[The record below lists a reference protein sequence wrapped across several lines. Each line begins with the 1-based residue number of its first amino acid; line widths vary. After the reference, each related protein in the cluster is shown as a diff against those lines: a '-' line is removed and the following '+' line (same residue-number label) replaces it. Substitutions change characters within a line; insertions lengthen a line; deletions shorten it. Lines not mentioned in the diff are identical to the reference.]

1 MSTID
6 EIRKRAAMPWDSP
19 DAPSQ
24 YQLLMDVKTLLAA
37 LDGEWQSEPPSD
49 GDAWCAPHPSRR
61 KLDLGLHA
69 VTIRSG
75 AVWMD
80 GEYVCRVD
88 HPDLVGALWQRRT
101 VPADPFKKETN
112 HE

>member
-1 MSTID
+1 MSKIE
-6 EIRKRAAMPWDSP
+6 EIRKNHRECDNYEELNSQAHRDRAI
-19 DAPSQ
+19 
-24 YQLLMDVKTLLAA
+24 LLAA

-88 HPDLVGALWQRRT
+88 HPDLVGALWQLRT
-101 VPADPFKKETN
+101 VPRDPFAKGGA
-112 HE
+112 